1 VNGSG
6 PSDPLGIANPTRR
19 LLVRQGMKLK
29 IVPAC
34 LVIAAIAGLAVNA
47 AQNSNRR
54 FSDFTT
60 GPRDGPRAQIRIA
73 AEGNQPV
80 TDCSQVRVQFDG
92 KDAITAEDQIRI
104 PRSQISV
111 LRFRASANGGVYASG
126 STGNDYVVRTCK
138 AVPGDDPLASQA
150 LQQIQTSESGGRLS
164 VTGQPGGAWSVT
176 VLIEAPRDAALDLE
190 TLNGPVDLL
199 NLGGQIQLR
208 AVNGPVGIHG
218 LSGEVKVSATNGP
231 VLVELDG
238 SGWSGRGL
246 DASATNGPLSVRLP
260 DSYNSALRI
269 NVSERNPIS
278 CRAAQCGQA
287 IRRPGSPEVIEIG
300 GPDAPVTLSVLNG
313 PLSIERAR

>member
-1 VNGSG
+1 
-6 PSDPLGIANPTRR
+6 
-19 LLVRQGMKLK
+19 MKLK
-29 IVPAC
+29 VFPAC
-34 LVIAAIAGLAVNA
+34 LVIAALSGLAANA

-60 GPRDGPRAQIRIA
+60 GRRDGPRAQIRIA
-73 AEGNQPV
+73 ADGNQPV

-126 STGNDYVVRTCK
+126 STGNEYVIRTCK
-138 AVPGDDPLASQA
+138 AVPGNDPLAIQT

-164 VTGQPGGAWSVT
+164 VTGQPDSAWSVT

-199 NLGGQIQLR
+199 DLSGQIQLR
-208 AVNGPVGIHG
+208 AVNGPVGIRG
-218 LSGEVKVSATNGP
+218 LSGEVKVAATNGP
-231 VLVELDG
+231 VLIELEG

-260 DSYNSALRI
+260 DSYNSGVRI
-269 NVSERNPIS
+269 HASDRNPIQ
-278 CRAAQCGQA
+278 CRATQCSQA
-287 IRRPGSPEVIEIG
+287 FRRSGSPDVIEIG

>member
-1 VNGSG
+1 
-6 PSDPLGIANPTRR
+6 
-19 LLVRQGMKLK
+19 MKLN
-29 IVPAC
+29 VFLAC
-34 LVIAAIAGLAVNA
+34 LVVAAMSGLAANA
-47 AQNSNRR
+47 AQNSNRG

-60 GPRDGPRAQIRIA
+60 GSRDGGRAQIRIVA
-73 AEGNQPV
+73 AGNQPV

-92 KDAITAEDQIRI
+92 KDAITGEDEMRI

-111 LRFRASANGGVYASG
+111 LQFRASANGGVYASS

-138 AVPGDDPLASQA
+138 AVPGDDPLASQT

-218 LSGEVKVSATNGP
+218 LSGDVKVAATNGP
-231 VLVELDG
+231 VLIELDG
-238 SGWSGRGL
+238 TGWSGHGL
-246 DASATNGPLSVRLP
+246 DASATNGPLTVRLP

-269 NVSERNPIS
+269 TVSERNPIS

-287 IRRPGSPEVIEIG
+287 IRRPGSPDLIEIG
-300 GPDAPVTLSVLNG
+300 GSNAPVTLSVLNG
-313 PLSIERAR
+313 PLAIERAR

>member
-1 VNGSG
+1 
-6 PSDPLGIANPTRR
+6 
-19 LLVRQGMKLK
+19 MKLK
-29 IVPAC
+29 VLPAC
-34 LVIAAIAGLAVNA
+34 LVIAALSGLAANA
-47 AQNSNRR
+47 AQNGNRR

-60 GPRDGPRAQIRIA
+60 GPRGGPRAQIRIA
-73 AEGNQPV
+73 ADGNQPV

-126 STGNDYVVRTCK
+126 STGNEYIVRTCK
-138 AVPGDDPLASQA
+138 AVPGDDPLATQT
-150 LQQIQTSESGGRLS
+150 LQQIQTAESGGRLS
-164 VTGQPGGAWSVT
+164 VTGQPGSTWSVT

-199 NLGGQIQLR
+199 DLSGQIQLR
-208 AVNGPVGIHG
+208 AVNGPVGIRG
-218 LSGEVKVSATNGP
+218 LSGEVKVAATNGP
-231 VLVELDG
+231 VLIELDG

-260 DSYNSALRI
+260 DFYASGVRVYASD
-269 NVSERNPIS
+269 RNPIQ
-278 CRAAQCGQA
+278 CRATQCSQA
-287 IRRPGSPEVIEIG
+287 IRRSGSPDVIEIG

>member
-1 VNGSG
+1 
-6 PSDPLGIANPTRR
+6 
-19 LLVRQGMKLK
+19 MKLK

-34 LVIAAIAGLAVNA
+34 LVIAAIAGLAANA

-208 AVNGPVGIHG
+208 AVNGPVAIHG